1 MCGHEVILMKQFDAL
16 QKEYP
21 ELYKY
26 CYKAEEYMKEDPES
40 SLLKA
45 GKALEYMVKT
55 LEKNQ
60 LEPVVWIHE
69 HRNDCINEL
78 AQHGTIDEDFAS
90 ELLKL
95 RILCSDALDDR
106 NEKEPTVEDA
116 EKGMALLSSLVG
128 RFIHTME
135 TLGNMRKTGKTTP
148 KPMGVNRK
156 KAAKAGKLLALGG
169 VIAAAALTVIFG
181 SKE

>member
-1 MCGHEVILMKQFDAL
+1 MARFDTL
-16 QKEYP
+16 KDTYP
-21 ELYKY
+21 ELYRY
-26 CYKAEEYMKEDPES
+26 CYKAEQYVEDDPDA

-60 LEPVVWIHE
+60 MEPIVWIHE
-69 HRNDCINEL
+69 KRTDCINEL
-78 AQHGTIDEDFAS
+78 EQHGTIGEDFAA
-90 ELLKL
+90 ELHQL
-95 RILCSDALDDR
+95 RILCNDALDER
-106 NEKEPTVEDA
+106 KEEEATKEEA
-116 EKGMALLSSLVG
+116 EQGLALLESLFPRFTSSMKKL
-128 RFIHTME
+128 E
-135 TLGNMRKTGKTTP
+135 AMRKTGKVTHA
-148 KPMGVNRK
+148 PMGINRK

>member
-1 MCGHEVILMKQFDAL
+1 MANFETL
-16 QKEYP
+16 KESYP

-26 CYKAEEYMKEDPES
+26 CNKAQQYVNEDPDA

-45 GKALEYMVKT
+45 GKALEYMVKL

-78 AQHGTIDEDFAS
+78 EQHGTIDEDFAG
-90 ELLKL
+90 ELNQL
-95 RILCSDALDDR
+95 RILCNDALDER
-106 NEKEPTVEDA
+106 KEEEATVEEA
-116 EKGMALLSSLVG
+116 EKGLALLSSLTG
-128 RFIHTME
+128 RFEKTMDK
-135 TLGNMRKTGKTTP
+135 LLKMRATGKVEP
-148 KPMGVNRK
+148 KPMGVNKK

>member
-1 MCGHEVILMKQFDAL
+1 MADFETL
-16 QKEYP
+16 KETYP
-21 ELYKY
+21 ELYRY
-26 CYKAEEYMKEDPES
+26 CTKAKQYVDDDPDA

-45 GKALEYMVKT
+45 GKALEYMVKM

-69 HRNDCINEL
+69 HRTDCINEL
-78 AQHGTIDEDFAS
+78 EQHGTIEEDFAD
-90 ELLKL
+90 ELHQL
-95 RILCSDALDDR
+95 RILCNDAMD
-106 NEKEPTVEDA
+106 EKVEEATVEEA
-116 EKGMALLSSLVG
+116 ERGLALLTSLTAK
-128 RFIHTME
+128 FE
-135 TLGNMRKTGKTTP
+135 TAMDKLAKVRKTGKVTP
-148 KPMGVNRK
+148 KPMGVNKK

>member
-1 MCGHEVILMKQFDAL
+1 MERFEAL
-16 QKEYP
+16 KETYP

-26 CYKAEEYMKEDPES
+26 CHKAEQYVQDDPDA

-69 HRNDCINEL
+69 KRTDCINEL
-78 AQHGTIDEDFAS
+78 EQHGTIGEEFADE
-90 ELLKL
+90 LHQL
-95 RILCSDALDDR
+95 RILCNDALDER
-106 NEKEPTVEDA
+106 KEEEATQEEA
-116 EKGMALLSSLVG
+116 EKGLKLLTTLTV
-128 RFIHTME
+128 RFTAVMDKLSH
-135 TLGNMRKTGKTTP
+135 MRKTGKVTP
-148 KPMGVNRK
+148 APMGINRK
-156 KAAKAGKLLALGG
+156 KAAKAGKILALGG